1 MKVGQHCKRRVV
13 CINSAAD
20 IVEGARL
27 MRDEHVGFL
36 IVYEQGDD
44 IRKPIGVLTDRDIVL
59 EVLAKDVDPH
69 AVTVKDA
76 MTRQPLVASEDDE
89 LSEALQAMRMA
100 GIRRVPVV
108 DSRGA
113 LTGIFALDDGID
125 LITGL
130 LCDISGSIKSE
141 QRQEWRAR
149 AS

>member
-1 MKVGQHCKRRVV
+1 MKVGQHCKRCVV
-13 CINSAAD
+13 CISSVAD
-20 IVEGARL
+20 IVDAART

-36 IVYEQGDD
+36 VVYEQGDV

-59 EVLAKDVDPH
+59 EVLAKDIDPH

-76 MTRQPLVASEDDE
+76 MTRQPLVASEGDE
-89 LSEALQAMRMA
+89 LGEALQAMRMA

-108 DSRGA
+108 DARGA
-113 LTGIFALDDGID
+113 LTGIFALDDGIE

-141 QRQEWRAR
+141 QRQEWHAR
-149 AS
+149 AG